1 MKIVFSDITR
11 KMPEKV
17 EAQCYKGTGNIK
29 LTKDIKVKYPINAV
43 LAEKLSKDDEVKVVL
58 LKTTAENDT
67 KKQWIERN
75 IQDYKDELN
84 ACNTAGA
91 KINYVILETEF
102 DESQRV
108 LEKRYKLMAE
118 QLEEDCEIYADIT
131 FGIRTV
137 PIVLIGVLNFAEKF
151 FNADIK
157 SIVYGKV
164 EFVDDGKGGDQ
175 KIISPEIFDVT
186 GIYYLNHLT
195 SSIEAPNAK
204 AALDSLGVI
213 FGN

>member
-1 MKIVFSDITR
+1 MKIVFTDITG
-11 KMPEKV
+11 KKPEVVK
-17 EAQCYKGTGNIK
+17 AQCYKGTGNIN
-29 LTKDIKVKYPINAV
+29 LTKDIDVIYPINAV
-43 LAEKLSKDDEVKVVL
+43 LAEKLKKDDEVKVVL
-58 LKTTAENDT
+58 LKTKFEDKT
-67 KKQWIERN
+67 KQQWIDRN
-75 IQDYKDELN
+75 LEIYKEELN

-91 KINYVILETEF
+91 KISYVVIETEF
-102 DESQRV
+102 NENQAM
-108 LEKRYKLMAE
+108 LEKRYKAMAE

-131 FGIRTV
+131 FGIRTL

-164 EFVDDGKGGDQ
+164 EFVADENGGDQ
-175 KIISPEIFDVT
+175 KITSPEIFDVT

-195 SSIEAPNAK
+195 STMEAPNSK
-204 AALDSLGVI
+204 AALDALNAI